1 MSETVEEIQGG
12 IVLDDAVQDTP
23 SNVAEEQPE
32 GPSISEV
39 LEQKEP
45 AKEPAKE
52 PGWVKKRIESA
63 LEKRLPELLAAERE
77 KLRAEYDLRLKPLLE
92 AQMERDAADLVAQ
105 GEFKSKDRALEYLR
119 LKQGV
124 PAPQAVPQS
133 ASNEVSRNERGQ
145 FAKPDPEVRERAA
158 RLFAQAEYALEMD
171 GIDAMEIYRTDAEV
185 ARKVN
190 SGEWDFK
197 DVVRAVKAA
206 QSVPPPIRSSN
217 AAMPQK
223 RGPMDLSKEEFRKL
237 NDNLAKGV
245 KVDMRR

>member
-45 AKEPAKE
+45 AKESAKEPAKE

-77 KLRAEYDLRLKPLLE
+77 KIRAEYDLRLKPLLE

-124 PAPQAVPQS
+124 PIPPSVPSEAP
-133 ASNEVSRNERGQ
+133 RNERGQ
-145 FAKPDPEVRERAA
+145 FVKPDPEVRERAA

>member
-63 LEKRLPELLAAERE
+63 LEKRLPELLAVERE

-124 PAPQAVPQS
+124 PIPPSVP
-133 ASNEVSRNERGQ
+133 NEVPRNERGQ